1 MTTTATVG
9 FFKTGSPTSVEIQ
22 APGEGPT
29 PTPGPSP
36 TPSEP
41 PIPTPTPTPSPTPT
55 PTPTPTV
62 TPTPTATPTPTPG
75 QIVLRA
81 NGQRLGPHRKAVQ
94 LRWIGANP
102 PRVDIF
108 RNGVR
113 IARVPTNPGTYTD
126 VLFSPGLYT
135 YKVCEAGSMNCSNE
149 VTVRGP

>member
-1 MTTTATVG
+1 MGPWLAG
-9 FFKTGSPTSVEIQ
+9 GYAPT
-22 APGEGPT
+22 T
-29 PTPGPSP
+29 PTASMEIFQCA
-36 TPSEP
+36 T
-41 PIPTPTPTPSPTPT
+41 PTPT

-62 TPTPTATPTPTPG
+62 TPTPTPG

-81 NGQRLGPHRKAVQ
+81 HGQRVGPHRKLVE
-94 LRWIGANP
+94 LRWIGANS

-113 IARVPTNPGTYTD
+113 IARVPTNPGIYTD
-126 VLFSPGLYT
+126 VLTAPGQYT